1 MPTQSAIVNVSH
13 CNTLLACDDSY
24 PRRLPQVPSTTMAS
38 DERPIPQ
45 APLPGPTDAELM
57 RRLAQGNMNALAI
70 LVKRHQ
76 DVARRVA
83 YRFTGRWDVA
93 DDMAQDAFLRLY
105 RGAAGYKPT
114 AAFSTWL
121 YRIVVNLCLD
131 HAKRPRLAALP
142 DERACAATASAPDE
156 ALRRQE
162 CVDAV
167 RQEVAALP
175 ERQRIAVVLH
185 RFERLDHAQIAQS
198 TGWSESAIESLLVR
212 AYAQLRQRLQAWA
225 TE

>member
-1 MPTQSAIVNVSH
+1 MMPPHQAT
-13 CNTLLACDDSY
+13 
-24 PRRLPQVPSTTMAS
+24 
-38 DERPIPQ
+38 IPQ
-45 APLPGPTDAELM
+45 QAPAPPADAELM
-57 RRLAQGNMNALAI
+57 RQLAQGDMRALGV

-131 HAKRPRLAALP
+131 HARRPRLAVLP
-142 DERACAATASAPDE
+142 DEPSCAPAGAAPDE
-156 ALRRQE
+156 TLCRQE
-162 CVDAV
+162 RAQAV
-167 RQEVAALP
+167 RREIAALP
-175 ERQRIAVVLH
+175 ERQRIALVLH
-185 RFERLDHAQIAQS
+185 RFERRDHAQIAQS
-198 TGWSESAIESLLVR
+198 TGWTESAIESLLVR
-212 AYAQLRQRLQAWA
+212 AYAQLRQRLADWM

>member
-1 MPTQSAIVNVSH
+1 MPDRYSIEMRMM
-13 CNTLLACDDSY
+13 LP
-24 PRRLPQVPSTTMAS
+24 PRQAT
-38 DERPIPQ
+38 IPQ
-45 APLPGPTDAELM
+45 QDPSGPADAELM
-57 RRLAQGNMNALAI
+57 RRLARGDMNALAV

-83 YRFTGRWDVA
+83 NWFTGRWDVA

-105 RGAAGYKPT
+105 RGAASYKPT

-142 DERACAATASAPDE
+142 DEPTCALTGAAPDE

-162 CVDAV
+162 CRDAV
-167 RQEVAALP
+167 RREIAALP
-175 ERQRIAVVLH
+175 ERQRIALVLH